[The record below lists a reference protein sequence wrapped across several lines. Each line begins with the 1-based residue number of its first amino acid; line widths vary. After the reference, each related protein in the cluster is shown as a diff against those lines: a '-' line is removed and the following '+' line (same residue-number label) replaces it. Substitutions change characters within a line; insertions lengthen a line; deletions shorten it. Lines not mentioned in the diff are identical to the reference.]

1 MESEVDLCGYG
12 RQPTVQKKDEIHSGD
27 PAQACKKTM
36 NIAGRKEEI
45 GTGRLH
51 IRRRHSM
58 HINGPEGVGRS
69 TFIDYVYPTR
79 FEIGASPKPMY

>member
-1 MESEVDLCGYG
+1 
-12 RQPTVQKKDEIHSGD
+12 
-27 PAQACKKTM
+27 
-36 NIAGRKEEI
+36 
-45 GTGRLH
+45 
-51 IRRRHSM
+51 M